1 MNGEIRLSRKVPYF
15 FDLDGTLADSA
26 RGIATSLDHAV
37 RTVTGQAIVIDWRA
51 FIGPPV
57 EVCLARALP
66 HLEPEVI
73 SVVVREFRQH
83 YDTDGL
89 RMTTAYPGVHDVLA
103 ALADRGSALY
113 IVTNKPSRA
122 ATAMAAHLGFHRHVC
137 RIVGGDTNF
146 GRAVSSEHSKA
157 DRAAWLADEEG
168 TRGGIFIGDGLDD
181 LQAAKRIGARFL
193 LANWGYGVAR
203 VLAERPTVERLSKA
217 ADLIDYVGTVDPIA
231 E

>member
-1 MNGEIRLSRKVPYF
+1 MMLTNIPLF
-15 FDLDGTLADSA
+15 FDLDGTLADSLD
-26 RGIATSLDHAV
+26 GIATSLDHAV
-37 RTVTGQAIVIDWRA
+37 FKVTGKRSAQEWRA

-66 HLEPEVI
+66 HLDPEVI

-83 YDTDGL
+83 YDSVGL
-89 RMTTAYPGVHDVLA
+89 RMTTAYPNVHDVLA

-122 ATAMAAHLGFHRHVC
+122 ATAVADHLGFDRHVC

-168 TRGGIFIGDGLDD
+168 THGGIFIGDGLDD
-181 LQAAKRIGARFL
+181 LQAAERIGARFL
-193 LANWGYGVAR
+193 LAEWGYGVAR
-203 VLAERPTVERLSKA
+203 VLAERPKVERLSKLT
-217 ADLIDYVGTVDPIA
+217 DLIDYVGTVDPSTG
-231 E
+231 